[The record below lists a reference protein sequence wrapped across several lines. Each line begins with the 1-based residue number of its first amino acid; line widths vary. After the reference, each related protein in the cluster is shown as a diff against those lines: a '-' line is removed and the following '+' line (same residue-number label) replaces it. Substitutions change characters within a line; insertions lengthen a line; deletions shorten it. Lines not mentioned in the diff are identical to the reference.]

1 MKFPKPLLVHRY
13 VISEFF
19 PPFGV
24 GLLVFTFILI
34 LHHLFLMMDLFL
46 NRGVEVTMILR
57 MVGLT
62 LPMFFPLSV
71 PMACLL
77 GVLIAYGR
85 LTEDGEL
92 TALRSGGCSLWQYS
106 LPTLAVSLGF
116 SLALVAMNL
125 QIVPLAT
132 QEFKELYV
140 SVAQKNPLALF
151 APKTMNQFGEY
162 KVIVN
167 SMDRRKKKLEG
178 ISIYKTNSIGAP
190 TRILAPSGELE
201 SISGDG
207 ITLTLF
213 NGSIHQPNPEKN
225 NDYSITQFNRFAVRI
240 PERSDEEERPLTP
253 REMTSRQIWSVL
265 RNETQSEAE
274 IAALGKAETAALKT
288 EFYYRIAIAFAPVAL
303 CLLGLAL
310 GIRFKKGSRS
320 LGIGVS
326 IVIVILY
333 YGLSIFSLSI
343 SNQGQLPPP
352 LTTAIPNIV
361 TLGIGAYLFKRLLK
375 Q

>member
-1 MKFPKPLLVHRY
+1 MTFFRPLLIHRY
-13 VISEFF
+13 VVREFF

-46 NRGVEVTMILR
+46 NRGVEVSMILR

-106 LPTLAVSLGF
+106 APNLLVALAF
-116 SLALVAMNL
+116 SAALVGLNL
-125 QIVPLAT
+125 HMVPLAT
-132 QEFKELYV
+132 QEFKDLYV

-162 KVIVN
+162 KVIVDV
-167 SMDRRKKKLEG
+167 MDRRKKKLEG
-178 ISIYKTNSIGAP
+178 ISIYKTNAVGAP
-190 TRILAPSGELE
+190 TRILAPAGELE
-201 SISGDG
+201 SVSGDG

-240 PERSDEEERPLTP
+240 PERSESEARVLTP
-253 REMTSRQIWSVL
+253 REMTSSQILGRL
-265 RNETQSEAE
+265 RGLES
-274 IAALGKAETAALKT
+274 GSPETAALRT
-288 EFYYRIAIAFAPVAL
+288 EFFYRIFIAFAPLALTILGVAL
-303 CLLGLAL
+303 GVQL
-310 GIRFKKGSRS
+310 KKGSKS
-320 LGIGVS
+320 IGIGVN

-333 YGLSIFSLSI
+333 YGLSIFSLSL
-343 SNQGQLPPP
+343 SAQGRFPPW
-352 LTTAIPNIV
+352 LATAIPNAI
-361 TLGIGAYLFKRLLK
+361 TLAIGAWLFRQLLR